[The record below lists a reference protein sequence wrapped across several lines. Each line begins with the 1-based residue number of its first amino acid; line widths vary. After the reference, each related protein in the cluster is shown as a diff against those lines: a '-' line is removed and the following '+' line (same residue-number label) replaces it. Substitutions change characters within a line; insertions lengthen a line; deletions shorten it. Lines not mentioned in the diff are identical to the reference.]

1 MSPAAIFAP
10 VFVQALLTFGLL
22 VATAL
27 ARVAAIKAR
36 QVAIKNIALGQ
47 DAWPSRPTQLAR
59 AYMNQLELPT
69 LFYGVVALAAAMQM
83 VDRTFVALEWA
94 FVVSRLGHAAI
105 HVTANN
111 VLRRFQAFLVGA
123 VVLMGLWFWLALKV
137 FAGL

>member
-1 MSPAAIFAP
+1 MRASPRSRR
-10 VFVQALLTFGLL
+10 G
-22 VATAL
+22 
-27 ARVAAIKAR
+27 K
-36 QVAIKNIALGQ
+36 
-47 DAWPSRPTQLAR
+47 WPSRTSRSARTPGRRARRSSR